1 MIPSVSLLLLLPQLI
16 PLRKEE
22 EVKPPPPL
30 FPHRKSVKK
39 IKNLGRRSLRQY
51 PISLSG
57 KREKRKESSVG
68 VYIITG
74 FKAGERREGEGERV
88 EVVFFPRWRMRT
100 ADRPMQYLPLFPQR
114 KERNIILSFARGR
127 KGGRKGGIAW
137 FGCSV
142 AAAEVVKWRRRY
154 FKYCGSDTT
163 CWGDREKERDIAQE
177 YMGTDMG
184 TTQREEIQN
193 FSECCICA

>member
-1 MIPSVSLLLLLPQLI
+1 MAYADGGSTHAVPTP
-16 PLRKEE
+16 
-22 EVKPPPPL
+22 
-30 FPHRKSVKK
+30 FPTK
-39 IKNLGRRSLRQY
+39 
-51 PISLSG
+51 
-57 KREKRKESSVG
+57 KRKEYYSILCPG
-68 VYIITG
+68 P
-74 FKAGERREGEGERV
+74 ER
-88 EVVFFPRWRMRT
+88 
-100 ADRPMQYLPLFPQR
+100 
-114 KERNIILSFARGR
+114 
-127 KGGRKGGIAW
+127 GIAW

-142 AAAEVVKWRRRY
+142 AAAEIVKWRRRY